1 MISDEKLIQKITRYN
16 DRQAADE
23 LFERYY
29 RKVYAYVFRQCGE
42 RELAMELTQEIF
54 MAVFQGLQGFDGRRA
69 AFRTWLYRVAAN
81 KITDYYRSRR
91 YREGL
96 REVSLEDSEVEI
108 PQDQDIVERLSQKET
123 LQQIMEI
130 VAGYDLAWVRIF
142 QMKSFEDKTFAE
154 IAMVLNLPDNT
165 VKSRYYA
172 MVKQIRKHF
181 GAK

>member
-1 MISDEKLIQKITRYN
+1 MISDEKLIRKITRHN
-16 DRQAADE
+16 DRQAANE

-42 RELAMELTQEIF
+42 RELAMELTQDIF
-54 MAVFQGLQGFDGRRA
+54 MAVFQGLHSFDGKRA
-69 AFRTWLYRVAAN
+69 AFGTWMYRVAAN

-96 REVSLEDSEVEI
+96 REVSLEDREAEF
-108 PQDQDIVERLSQKET
+108 PQDEDIVERLSQRET

-130 VAGYDLAWVRIF
+130 VAGYDLTWVRIF
-142 QMKSFEDKTFAE
+142 QMKCFEEKTFAE
-154 IAMVLNLPDNT
+154 IARALNLPDNT

-172 MVKQIRKHF
+172 MIRQIKKRY
-181 GAK
+181 GE